1 MCVCVW
7 GGGGGEGGGG
17 VGYKL
22 TKYTDYRVRLLK
34 KLMKYLV
41 GVIVMIIIIRK
52 GKQEIYI

>member
-1 MCVCVW
+1 MCV
-7 GGGGGEGGGG
+7 GGGGEGG